1 MTSTTQ
7 HSGRRDGAA
16 QGAPIVRDH
25 VIGVDLGGTKIRAG
39 IATATGDLL
48 AEKRIETSADGSEA
62 VEQIHALALEL
73 CETVGV
79 TLDRV
84 LATGVGGA
92 GVPDAEGTSFDLAP
106 NLTALGGVPFRTRLA
121 ALLGHP
127 VVIEND
133 VNVSAVG
140 ELVAG
145 LGRGLTDFVFIS
157 VGTGIGMGVI
167 ANGVLLRGARG
178 AAGEIGFLP
187 LGADP
192 LDPAHHVRGALEE
205 VTAGDAVSGRF
216 LLGPRPDARP
226 DAGPDRPGTGTGHPG
241 TGSGVS
247 AEEVFALAAAGDA
260 RAVNAVDEE
269 ARWLAAGIA
278 AVTAVLDPELVILGG
293 GIGARPD
300 LVPRVTSWLARYG
313 QPHVPVRISQL
324 GPLAPVIGAAE
335 IARHAA
341 AAAEKGLSR

>member
-16 QGAPIVRDH
+16 QGAPTARDH

-48 AEKRIETSADGSEA
+48 AEKRIGTSADGSEA
-62 VEQIHALALEL
+62 VEQIHALAAEL
-73 CETVGV
+73 CEIVGI

-106 NLTALGGVPFRTRLA
+106 NLTALGGIPFSTRLA

-216 LLGPRPDARP
+216 LLGPRPDAHTAPRE
-226 DAGPDRPGTGTGHPG
+226 
-241 TGSGVS
+241 GVS
-247 AEEVFALAAAGDA
+247 AEEVFALAAQGDA
-260 RAVNAVDEE
+260 RAVDAVDEE

-300 LVPRVTSWLARYG
+300 LVPRITSWLARYG
-313 QPHVPVRISQL
+313 QPHVPVRTSLL
-324 GPLAPVIGAAE
+324 GSLAPVIGAAE

>member
-16 QGAPIVRDH
+16 QGAPPVRDH

-62 VEQIHALALEL
+62 VEQIHALAAEL

-216 LLGPRPDARP
+216 LLGP
-226 DAGPDRPGTGTGHPG
+226 GPHAGTGPG

-247 AEEVFALAAAGDA
+247 AEEVFALAASGDA
-260 RAVNAVDEE
+260 RAVDAVDEE

-313 QPHVPVRISQL
+313 QPHVPVRISLL

>member
-7 HSGRRDGAA
+7 HSEHREGG
-16 QGAPIVRDH
+16 GETAPGVRDH

-39 IATATGDLL
+39 IATITGDLL
-48 AEKRIETSADGSEA
+48 AEKRVETSEDGSAA

-73 CETVGV
+73 CETVGIA
-79 TLDRV
+79 LDRI
-84 LATGVGGA
+84 ATTGVGGA
-92 GVPDAEGTSFDLAP
+92 GVPDADGTSFDLAP
-106 NLTALGGVPFRTRLA
+106 NLTALGGEPFSTRLA

-140 ELVAG
+140 ELVGG
-145 LGRGLTDFVFIS
+145 LGRGLSDFVFIS

-192 LDPAHHVRGALEE
+192 LDPANHVRGALEE

-216 LLGPRPDARP
+216 RDGGEGRI
-226 DAGPDRPGTGTGHPG
+226 
-241 TGSGVS
+241 S
-247 AEEVFALAAAGDA
+247 AEEVFALAAAGDD
-260 RAVNAVDEE
+260 RAVDAVDEE
-269 ARWLAAGIA
+269 AKWLAAGIV

-293 GIGARPD
+293 GIGARRD

-313 QPHVPVRISQL
+313 QPHLPVRISLL

-341 AAAEKGLSR
+341 VAAERGLSR

>member
-7 HSGRRDGAA
+7 HSGRREGAGR
-16 QGAPIVRDH
+16 GAPPARDH

-39 IATATGDLL
+39 IATAEGDLL
-48 AEKRIETSADGSEA
+48 AEKRIETSAHGSEA
-62 VEQIHALALEL
+62 VEQIHALAIEL
-73 CETVGV
+73 CETAGI

-106 NLTALGGVPFRTRLA
+106 NLTALGGVPFSSRLA

-140 ELVAG
+140 ELVSG
-145 LGRGLTDFVFIS
+145 LGRGLSDFVFIS

-192 LDPAHHVRGALEE
+192 LDPANHVRGALEE
-205 VTAGDAVSGRF
+205 VTAGDAVSRRF
-216 LLGPRPDARP
+216 LLAPRAD
-226 DAGPDRPGTGTGHPG
+226 PGAQ
-241 TGSGVS
+241 VS

-260 RAVNAVDEE
+260 QAVDAVDAE

-313 QPHVPVRISQL
+313 QSHVPVRISLL

-341 AAAEKGLSR
+341 AAAERGLSR

>member
-1 MTSTTQ
+1 
-7 HSGRRDGAA
+7 
-16 QGAPIVRDH
+16 
-25 VIGVDLGGTKIRAG
+25 
-39 IATATGDLL
+39 
-48 AEKRIETSADGSEA
+48 
-62 VEQIHALALEL
+62 
-73 CETVGV
+73 
-79 TLDRV
+79 
-84 LATGVGGA
+84 
-92 GVPDAEGTSFDLAP
+92 
-106 NLTALGGVPFRTRLA
+106 
-121 ALLGHP
+121 
-127 VVIEND
+127 
-133 VNVSAVG
+133 
-140 ELVAG
+140 
-145 LGRGLTDFVFIS
+145 
-157 VGTGIGMGVI
+157 
-167 ANGVLLRGARG
+167 VLLRGARG

-216 LLGPRPDARP
+216 LLGPRPDAGP
-226 DAGPDRPGTGTGHPG
+226 GPDTHPG

-247 AEEVFALAAAGDA
+247 AEEVFALAASGDA
-260 RAVNAVDEE
+260 RAVDAVDEE

-313 QPHVPVRISQL
+313 QPHVPVRISLL